1 MNLLDYPEMKVS
13 CPPAEATKGKRMIPI
28 TVVDVRESEPLVLE
42 VLRSGSIAQGP
53 MVARL
58 EREFAEAIGVKH
70 CIAVNNGT
78 TALVAALE
86 VCDIEAGQEVITSP
100 FTFVATLNAALEAGA
115 TVRFADIKEDD
126 FCMDPNSAQS
136 LVSDR
141 TKVLMPVHLYGQSA
155 DMKGMS
161 EIVEKHGLMLV
172 EDAAQAHGATYEGR
186 SVGTFGLG
194 CFSLYATKNMTSGEG
209 GLITTNDDTLA
220 DRLRILR
227 NQGMRERYKYE
238 MIGHNYRL
246 TDIHAAIAVPQVAKM
261 HDIARVRQKNAQ
273 TLSHGLSGI
282 DSLTLPGQID
292 GRGHVWHQY
301 TVVLKDSARIDR
313 DAFIAQMS
321 ERGIGCGAYYPKL
334 AFDYDCFRDD
344 KRVIVDD
351 VPVAAKIA
359 RSCVSLP
366 VHQHLTSDNLATIV
380 ETVTDLLT

>member
-1 MNLLDYPEMKVS
+1 
-13 CPPAEATKGKRMIPI
+13 MIPI

-58 EREFAEAIGVKH
+58 EHEFAEAIGVKH
-70 CIAVNNGT
+70 CVAVNNGT

-115 TVRFADIKEDD
+115 TVRFADINDDD
-126 FCMDPNSAQS
+126 FCMDPNSALS

-155 DMKGMS
+155 DMNGMNK
-161 EIVEKHGLMLV
+161 IVEQNGLMLV
-172 EDAAQAHGATYEGR
+172 EDAAQAHGATYEGQ
-186 SVGTFGLG
+186 SVGTFGIG

-261 HDIARVRQKNAQ
+261 HEIAQARQKNAQ
-273 TLSHGLSGI
+273 TLSHGLSAI
-282 DSLTLPGQID
+282 DSLVLPRQIA
-292 GRGHVWHQY
+292 GRSHVWHQY
-301 TVVLKDSARIDR
+301 TIVLRDSARIDR
-313 DAFIAQMS
+313 DTFIAKMS

-334 AFDYDCFRDD
+334 AFDYECFRED

-351 VPVAAKIA
+351 VPVAARVA

-366 VHQHLTSDNLATIV
+366 VHQHLTADNLATIIESV
-380 ETVTDLLT
+380 ADLLG